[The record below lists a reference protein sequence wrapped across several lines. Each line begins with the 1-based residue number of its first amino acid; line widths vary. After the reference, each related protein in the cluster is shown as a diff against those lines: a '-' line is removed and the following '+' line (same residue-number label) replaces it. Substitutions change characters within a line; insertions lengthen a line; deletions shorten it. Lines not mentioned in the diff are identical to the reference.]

1 VSFGS
6 QSILLDTIGLGLT
19 ERVVNAVV
27 SGLTRTADTFFIFFG
42 TISLTTFTIGGESRR
57 LNRGHPFCRL
67 ALMPRR
73 ALAFFRMLAAL
84 LGDESLAT
92 TVAGLAV
99 LDFTVYTGYVR
110 SRATQIQIIMS
121 STESPLRFSY
131 TIPRPSMVVWWRWLS
146 YCNPLAF
153 AFESERLV
161 APKSVLHSDPLITSG
176 CT

>member
-1 VSFGS
+1 M
-6 QSILLDTIGLGLT
+6 L
-19 ERVVNAVV
+19 
-27 SGLTRTADTFFIFFG
+27 
-42 TISLTTFTIGGESRR
+42 
-57 LNRGHPFCRL
+57 
-67 ALMPRR
+67 RR
-73 ALAFFRMLAAL
+73 ASAFFRMLAAL

-99 LDFTVYTGYVR
+99 LDFVVYTGYVR
-110 SRATQIQIIMS
+110 SRSRRIQIIMT

-161 APKSVLHSDPLITSG
+161 TVPKSDLHTDPPITPA
-176 CT
+176 CI